1 MRSTNIKFS
10 PANTKLKKLYKY
22 AQSDLSRWL
31 REKIGRSTPKV
42 YSFDLLS
49 GVDCPFAHECHSRAE
64 VQPNGARKIK
74 DGKHTKFRCFSASQE
89 VLFTDVYWRRRLNS
103 EAIKKHGADEF
114 TMADYIDLMMPK
126 DARVVRIHVAGDFFN
141 VKYFRAWML
150 VACRRP
156 EVLFYAYTKSLKY
169 WIANRENIPNN
180 LVLTASRGGYTDEL
194 IEQHGLRSAKVV
206 FSQQEADDLGLEVDH
221 DDVHAA
227 DPARTN
233 QDFALLIHGVQPKGS
248 EAANA
253 LKILKKGVA

>member
-1 MRSTNIKFS
+1 MKFS
-10 PANTKLKKLYKY
+10 AANTKLKKLYKL
-22 AQSDLSRWL
+22 ATTVLKRWL
-31 REKIGRSTPKV
+31 GQKVGRSTPKV
-42 YSFDLLS
+42 YSFDILS
-49 GVDCPFAHECHSRAE
+49 GVDCPFAFLCKSKAE
-64 VQPNGARKIK
+64 EQADGSRKIK
-74 DGKHTKFRCFSASQE
+74 DGPHTKFRCFSASQE
-89 VLFTDVYWRRRLNS
+89 VLFPDVYWRRRLNS
-103 EAIKKHGADEF
+103 EAIKKCADEF
-114 TMADYIDLMMPK
+114 AMADYIDLMMPK

-169 WIANRENIPNN
+169 WIANRDNIPNN

-227 DPARTN
+227 DPARAN

-248 EAANA
+248 KAANA
-253 LKILKKGVA
+253 LKILKQEAVA